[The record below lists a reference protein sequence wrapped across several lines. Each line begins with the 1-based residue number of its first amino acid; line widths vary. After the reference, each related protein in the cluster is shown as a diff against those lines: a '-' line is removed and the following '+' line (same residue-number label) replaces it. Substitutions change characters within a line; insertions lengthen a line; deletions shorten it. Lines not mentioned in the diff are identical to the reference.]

1 MVQLAPEVEEKT
13 VLNCVDYTQHNL
25 SVNAVATY
33 LELFFRLVNPTPKP
47 TARPTMM
54 SSTINAIRSTL
65 VHPPL
70 FATCLLF
77 LKSENFSPLGP
88 VTLSYSPPGGGPLLW
103 KGMNKRATC
112 RFVGS
117 CGMSGRIPPS
127 SSMGPRRTRRGDG
140 LVLGL
145 TTGPTPAGME

>member
-1 MVQLAPEVEEKT
+1 LRWRGRRCRT
-13 VLNCVDYTQHNL
+13 VLITL
-25 SVNAVATY
+25 STIYRFNAVVTY
-33 LELFFRLVNPTPKP
+33 LKLFFDLVNPTPKP

-54 SSTINAIRSTL
+54 SSTISAIRSTL

-103 KGMNKRATC
+103 KGMNKRGTC
-112 RFVGS
+112 RFGGS
-117 CGMSGRIPPS
+117 CRMSGCIPPC
-127 SSMGPRRTRRGDG
+127 SSMGPRRVAAAARRWDG

-145 TTGPTPAGME
+145 TTGPAPVGLE